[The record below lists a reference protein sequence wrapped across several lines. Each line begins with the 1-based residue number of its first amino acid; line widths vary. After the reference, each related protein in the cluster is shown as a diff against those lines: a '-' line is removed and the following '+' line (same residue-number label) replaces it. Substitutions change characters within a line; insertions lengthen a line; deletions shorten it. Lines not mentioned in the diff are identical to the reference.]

1 MVFDPR
7 MRKVIEWF
15 AKWSTPPDSR
25 FGGFRHLPPVGNTYI
40 NEPTGEFGIM
50 ASIWKEKDPQ
60 FAGEMQWMFHQQ
72 RSWEQPGIGSGYPAM
87 AGYRKLMIDPSI
99 PEKAPSWSSELFP
112 NTGVMLRN
120 KYPSDRETSL
130 LLLAGSFDGYRSH
143 WDDDSGS
150 VTLWGKGRIVADDFG
165 YNGLAPSDQHNMID
179 SPATRGVMQVQAFTS
194 TPQFDYVRGAKPGW
208 QRQITFIKDDDPLAP
223 NYFVVRDSLGTPSP
237 ATWRM
242 WFTAAK
248 VTPGATSTLIEG
260 KDDVDTDV
268 VFAAPSTPSLKVE
281 DKSVTTGGMDAD
293 AHFIGRLTI
302 TQTGL
307 VADLKS
313 QDVLAVIYPRLKT
326 QKPPVVTSL
335 ANGRA
340 VKIEHEA
347 GTDYVFQ
354 SDVPF
359 TYKGDGI
366 EFDGVSGVVKVRG
379 GKAFVAVGEG
389 GELTAFGQTKEGP
402 IPDTVQ
408 SWARAK
414 GKTLYN
420 DFEDGKPP
428 AFQKSVLNPQLY
440 EGNPVAGDTTH
451 DGKSAMVLTLPA
463 GRGGSASYYSPISI
477 DPAKKYRLS
486 LKMYAPEKVNV
497 TVGGYG
503 ASLTSQQLKNPDGSV
518 WGWGV
523 GFQGPVDNWTTVE
536 ATFGP
541 PGSDAKFTFLP
552 DTTSINLVFWC
563 GGTPS
568 PIYVD
573 DLSLEEVK

>member
-1 MVFDPR
+1 
-7 MRKVIEWF
+7 
-15 AKWSTPPDSR
+15 
-25 FGGFRHLPPVGNTYI
+25 
-40 NEPTGEFGIM
+40 
-50 ASIWKEKDPQ
+50 
-60 FAGEMQWMFHQQ
+60 
-72 RSWEQPGIGSGYPAM
+72 
-87 AGYRKLMIDPSI
+87 
-99 PEKAPSWSSELFP
+99 
-112 NTGVMLRN
+112 
-120 KYPSDRETSL
+120 
-130 LLLAGSFDGYRSH
+130 
-143 WDDDSGS
+143 
-150 VTLWGKGRIVADDFG
+150 
-165 YNGLAPSDQHNMID
+165 
-179 SPATRGVMQVQAFTS
+179 
-194 TPQFDYVRGAKPGW
+194 
-208 QRQITFIKDDDPLAP
+208 
-223 NYFVVRDSLGTPSP
+223 
-237 ATWRM
+237 
-242 WFTAAK
+242 
-248 VTPGATSTLIEG
+248 
-260 KDDVDTDV
+260 
-268 VFAAPSTPSLKVE
+268 
-281 DKSVTTGGMDAD
+281 MDAD

-497 TVGGYG
+497 TVGGH
-503 ASLTSQQLKNPDGSV
+503 QP
-518 WGWGV
+518 
-523 GFQGPVDNWTTVE
+523 
-536 ATFGP
+536 ATEESRWQRMGLGRWL
-541 PGSDAKFTFLP
+541 PGSGGQLDDGGSHVRPARLRREIYFPAGHDFDQPRVLVRRDAFTDLCGRPFAGRGKVSRRP
-552 DTTSINLVFWC
+552 PMSGECARVFA
-563 GGTPS
+563 GGRGAHRRRTAG
-568 PIYVD
+568 
-573 DLSLEEVK
+573 